1 MPGRRIIHVITP
13 GDHFSP
19 LTGSAIPTVVHGLAG
34 AAVRDGEPRPAVVVD
49 RSTWQPRYDS
59 AVAIEY
65 AGARGPDRRARYADA
80 VRGRLGMPRRAVA
93 AYYRPI
99 AEAVR
104 AQPPSIVLAHNA
116 PILVWLL
123 RDTPHRVV
131 LYAHNDLL
139 RTYSRAEAG
148 RMLRSAA
155 AIVCVSESLAART
168 RARLP
173 EALRGRVH
181 VVGNGVDTAQFA
193 PADARL
199 PGPVRVMFM
208 GRVIPDKG
216 ADVLLRAVA
225 QLDGA
230 ELDSAELEVLI
241 VGRPGF
247 AADAP
252 LSEHERELRE
262 LAVRSGAD
270 VRFQTFV
277 ARAELP
283 ALLRTADVFV
293 VPSRWPDPS
302 PLTVGEALA
311 TGLPIIASR
320 IGGIPEALG
329 DAGILVP
336 PDDPAAL
343 ADALRGLIADPA
355 RRAALATAARARAEQ
370 HDWSW
375 SWRRLDAV
383 VDQL

>member
-1 MPGRRIIHVITP
+1 MRRRIIHVITP

-34 AAVRDGEPRPAVVVD
+34 AAARAGAPRPFVVVD
-49 RSTWQPRYDS
+49 RSTWHPRYDS
-59 AVAIEY
+59 ADVIEY
-65 AGARGPDRRARYADA
+65 TGARGPDRKARYADA
-80 VRGRLGMPRRAVA
+80 LRGRIGMPRSAIA

-99 AEAVR
+99 ADAVR
-104 AQPPSIVLAHNA
+104 AQPPSVVLAHNA

-139 RTYSRAEAG
+139 RTYSRPEAG

-155 AIVCVSESLAART
+155 AIVCVSESLAARI
-168 RARLP
+168 RDRLP
-173 EALRGRVH
+173 DALRGQVH
-181 VVGNGVDTAQFA
+181 VVGNGVDTAQFT
-193 PADARL
+193 PGADRP
-199 PGPVRVMFM
+199 PGPPRVMFM

-225 QLDGA
+225 QLNGA
-230 ELDSAELEVLI
+230 DLEVMI

-252 LSEHERELRE
+252 LSDHERHLRA
-262 LAVRSGAD
+262 LAARSRAA

-277 ARAELP
+277 PRAELP

-311 TGLPIIASR
+311 TGLPVIASR
-320 IGGIPEALG
+320 IGGIPEAVG

-343 ADALRGLIADPA
+343 AGALRGLIDDRA
-355 RRAALATAARARAEQ
+355 RRAAMGLAARARAEAR
-370 HDWSW
+370 DWSW
-375 SWRRLDAV
+375 SWRQLDAV
-383 VDQL
+383 LDAI

>member
-1 MPGRRIIHVITP
+1 MERSVIHAITP

-34 AAVRDGEPRPAVVVD
+34 AALRAGGPRHRVVVD
-49 RSTWQPRYDS
+49 RSTWHPRYDS
-59 AVAIEY
+59 AEVIEY
-65 AGARGPDRRARYADA
+65 TGARPPDRRARYADA
-80 VRGRLGMPRRAVA
+80 LRGRLGMPRTAVA

-116 PILVWLL
+116 PILVRLL

-131 LYAHNDLL
+131 VYAHNDLL
-139 RTYSRAEAG
+139 RTYSRREAG
-148 RMLRSAA
+148 RMLGSAA
-155 AIVCVSESLAART
+155 AIVCVSESLAERT
-168 RARLP
+168 RERLP
-173 EALRGRVH
+173 ATLRAGVH
-181 VVGNGVDTAQFA
+181 VVGNGVDTAQFH
-193 PADARL
+193 PDGHRSD
-199 PGPVRVMFM
+199 GPLRVMFM

-216 ADVLLRAVA
+216 ADVLLRAV
-225 QLDGA
+225 QRLDAGG
-230 ELDSAELEVLI
+230 LEVLV

-252 LSEHERELRE
+252 LSDHERDLRT
-262 LAVRSGAD
+262 LAAAGGDD

-277 ARAELP
+277 PRAELP

-311 TGLPIIASR
+311 SGLPVIASR
-320 IGGIPEALG
+320 IGGIPEAVG
-329 DAGILVP
+329 DAGILVA

-343 ADALRGLIADPA
+343 AEALQGLIDDGV
-355 RRAALATAARARAEQ
+355 RRTALAKAARTRAETR
-370 HDWSW
+370 DWSW
-375 SWRRLDAV
+375 SWRQLEAV
-383 VDQL
+383 LADM

>member
-1 MPGRRIIHVITP
+1 MERSVIHAITP

-34 AAVRDGEPRPAVVVD
+34 AALRAGGARHRVVVD
-49 RSTWQPRYDS
+49 RSTWHPRYDS
-59 AVAIEY
+59 ADVIEY
-65 AGARGPDRRARYADA
+65 TGARAPGRRARYADA
-80 VRGRLGMPRRAVA
+80 LRGRLGMPRTAVA

-99 AEAVR
+99 ADAVR

-116 PILVWLL
+116 PILVRLL

-139 RTYSRAEAG
+139 RTYSRSEAG
-148 RMLRSAA
+148 RMLGSAA
-155 AIVCVSESLAART
+155 AIVCVSESLAERT
-168 RARLP
+168 RERLP
-173 EALRGRVH
+173 AALRARVD
-181 VVGNGVDTAQFA
+181 VVGNGVDTAQFH
-193 PADARL
+193 PDGHRSD
-199 PGPVRVMFM
+199 GPLRVMFM

-216 ADVLLRAVA
+216 ADVLLRAVQRLHA
-225 QLDGA
+225 GG
-230 ELDSAELEVLI
+230 LEVLV

-252 LSEHERELRE
+252 LSDHERELRA
-262 LAVRSGAD
+262 LAAAGGAE

-277 ARAELP
+277 PRAELP

-311 TGLPIIASR
+311 SGLPVIASR
-320 IGGIPEALG
+320 IGGIPGAVG

-343 ADALRGLIADPA
+343 ADALRELIDDGA
-355 RRAALATAARARAEQ
+355 RRAALAKTARARAEAR
-370 HDWSW
+370 DWSW
-375 SWRRLDAV
+375 SWRQLEAV
-383 VDQL
+383 LAST

>member
-1 MPGRRIIHVITP
+1 MPGRSVIHAITP

-19 LTGSAIPTVVHGLAG
+19 LTGSAIPTVVHGLAT
-34 AAVRDGEPRPAVVVD
+34 AAARAGESRAQVVVD
-49 RSTWQPRYDS
+49 SSTWHPRYDS
-59 AVAIEY
+59 ADVIEY
-65 AGARGPDRRARYADA
+65 TGARGPDRRARYADA
-80 VRGRLGMPRRAVA
+80 LRGRIGMPRSAIA

-99 AEAVR
+99 ADAVR
-104 AQPPSIVLAHNA
+104 AQPPSVVLAHNA

-123 RDTPHRVV
+123 RDSPHRVV

-155 AIVCVSESLAART
+155 GIVCVSESLAART
-168 RARLP
+168 RDRLP
-173 EALRGRVH
+173 VALRGRVH
-181 VVGNGVDTAQFA
+181 VVGNGVDAAQFT
-193 PADARL
+193 PGADRL
-199 PGPVRVMFM
+199 PGPLRVMFM

-225 QLDGA
+225 QVDGN
-230 ELDSAELEVLI
+230 DLEVMI

-252 LSEHERELRE
+252 LSDHERQLRE
-262 LAVRSGAD
+262 LAAGSGAA

-277 ARAELP
+277 PRAELP
-283 ALLRTADVFV
+283 AILRTADVFV
-293 VPSRWPDPS
+293 IPSRWPDPS

-311 TGLPIIASR
+311 TGLPVVASR
-320 IGGIPEALG
+320 IGGIPEAVG

-343 ADALRGLIADPA
+343 ADALRGLIDDPA
-355 RRAALATAARARAEQ
+355 RRAALGQAARARATAR
-370 HDWSW
+370 DWSW
-375 SWRRLDAV
+375 SWRKLDEVLTAI
-383 VDQL
+383 

>member
-1 MPGRRIIHVITP
+1 VPGHRIIHVITP

-19 LTGSAIPTVVHGLAG
+19 LTGSAIPTVVHGLSRAAARAG
-34 AAVRDGEPRPAVVVD
+34 APRAGVVVD
-49 RSTWQPRYDS
+49 RSTWQSRYDS
-59 AVAIEY
+59 ADVIEY
-65 AGARGPDRRARYADA
+65 AGVRGLDRRARYTDA
-80 VRGRLGMPRRAVA
+80 LRGRMGMPRSAVA

-99 AEAVR
+99 ADALR

-116 PILVWLL
+116 PILAHLL

-139 RTYSRAEAG
+139 RTYSRGEAG
-148 RMLRSAA
+148 RMLQSAA
-155 AIVCVSESLAART
+155 GIVCVSESLAART
-168 RARLP
+168 RERL
-173 EALRGRVH
+173 AAAVRGRVH
-181 VVGNGVDTAQFA
+181 VVGNGVDTAQFT
-193 PADARL
+193 PGTGRL

-216 ADVLLRAVA
+216 ADVLLRAS
-225 QLDGA
+225 A
-230 ELDSAELEVLI
+230 ELDRADLEVMI

-252 LSEHERELRE
+252 LSDHERELRA
-262 LAVRSGAD
+262 LAQQSGVD

-277 ARAELP
+277 PRVELP

-311 TGLPIIASR
+311 TGLPVVASR
-320 IGGIPEALG
+320 IGGIPEAVG

-343 ADALRGLIADPA
+343 AAALRGLIDDRA
-355 RRAALATAARARAEQ
+355 RRAALGIAARARAEAR
-370 HDWSW
+370 DWAW
-375 SWRRLDAV
+375 SWRQLDAV
-383 VDQL
+383 LEAI

>member
-1 MPGRRIIHVITP
+1 VGRPVIHVITP

-34 AAVRDGEPRPAVVVD
+34 AARRAGAPRPLVVVD
-49 RSTWQPRYDS
+49 QSTWHPRYEAADL
-59 AVAIEY
+59 IEY
-65 AGARGPDRRARYADA
+65 IGARAPDRRARLADA
-80 VRGRLGMPRRAVA
+80 LRGRIGMERSAIA

-99 AEAVR
+99 VDAVR
-104 AQPPSIVLAHNA
+104 AQPPSVVIAHNA
-116 PILVWLL
+116 PILVSLL

-148 RMLRSAA
+148 RTLRSAA

-168 RARLP
+168 RDNLP
-173 EALRGRVH
+173 GEMHGRVH
-181 VVGNGVDTAQFA
+181 VVGNGVDTTQFT
-193 PADARL
+193 PAADRQ
-199 PGPVRVMFM
+199 PGSRRIMFM

-216 ADVLLRAVA
+216 VDVLLRAVA
-225 QLDGA
+225 EMDA
-230 ELDSAELEVLI
+230 TDVEVLV

-252 LSEHERELRE
+252 LSDYETHLRA
-262 LAVRSGAD
+262 LAAQCPAD

-277 ARAELP
+277 PRADLP
-283 ALLRTADVFV
+283 ALLRTAEVFV

-311 TGLPIIASR
+311 TGLPVVASR
-320 IGGIPEALG
+320 IGGIPEAVG

-336 PDDPAAL
+336 PDDPRALAAAL
-343 ADALRGLIADPA
+343 SGLLHDRA
-355 RRAALATAARARAEQ
+355 RRTALARAARARAEER
-370 HDWSW
+370 DWSW
-375 SWRRLDAV
+375 TWRQLDGVLQAI
-383 VDQL
+383 

>member
-1 MPGRRIIHVITP
+1 MGFVPGRRILHVITP

-19 LTGSAIPTVVHGLAG
+19 LTGSAIPTVVHGLASAAGRAG
-34 AAVRDGEPRPAVVVD
+34 AARAGVVVE
-49 RSTWQPRYDS
+49 RSTWEPRYDS
-59 AVAIEY
+59 ADVIEY
-65 AGARGPDRRARYADA
+65 TGVRGPDRKARYADA
-80 VRGRLGMPRRAVA
+80 LRGRVGMPRSAIA

-99 AEAVR
+99 ADTVR

-116 PILVWLL
+116 PILVRLL
-123 RDTPHRVV
+123 RETPHRVV

-139 RTYSRAEAG
+139 RTYSRREAG
-148 RMLRSAA
+148 RLLQSAA
-155 AIVCVSESLAART
+155 GIVCVSEALAART
-168 RARLP
+168 RDRLP

-181 VVGNGVDTAQFA
+181 VVGNGVDTAHFT
-193 PADARL
+193 PGADRR
-199 PGPVRVMFM
+199 PGPVRIMFM

-225 QLDGA
+225 QVRGA
-230 ELDSAELEVLI
+230 DLEVMI

-252 LSEHERELRE
+252 LSDHERELRALVGE
-262 LAVRSGAD
+262 SGAP

-277 ARAELP
+277 PRAELP

-311 TGLPIIASR
+311 TGLPVVASR
-320 IGGIPEALG
+320 IGGIPEAVG

-336 PDDPAAL
+336 PDDPPAL
-343 ADALRGLIADPA
+343 AGALRGLIDDPA
-355 RRAALATAARARAEQ
+355 RRSALGAAARVRAEAR
-370 HDWSW
+370 DWSW
-375 SWRRLDAV
+375 SWRLLDAV
-383 VDQL
+383 LDAI

>member
-1 MPGRRIIHVITP
+1 VPGHSVIHIITP

-34 AAVRDGEPRPAVVVD
+34 AAIRAGAPQPCVVVD
-49 RSTWQPRYDS
+49 RSTWHPRYDS
-59 AVAIEY
+59 ADVIEY
-65 AGARGPDRRARYADA
+65 TGARGPDRKGRYADA
-80 VRGRLGMPRRAVA
+80 LRGRIGMPRSAIA

-99 AEAVR
+99 ADAVR
-104 AQPPSIVLAHNA
+104 AHTPSIVLAHNA

-123 RDTPHRVV
+123 RDTPHRVM

-155 AIVCVSESLAART
+155 GIVCVSESLATRT
-168 RARLP
+168 RDRLP

-181 VVGNGVDTAQFA
+181 VVGNGVDTVQFT
-193 PADARL
+193 PGADGPPGL
-199 PGPVRVMFM
+199 PLRVMFM

-225 QLDGA
+225 QLDGT
-230 ELDSAELEVLI
+230 DLEVMV

-247 AADAP
+247 AADAA
-252 LSEHERELRE
+252 LSDHEQHLRE
-262 LAVRSGAD
+262 LAAQSGAA

-277 ARAELP
+277 PRAELP
-283 ALLRTADVFV
+283 AILRTADIFV
-293 VPSRWPDPS
+293 IPSRWPDPS

-311 TGLPIIASR
+311 TGLPVVASR
-320 IGGIPEALG
+320 IGGIPETVG

-336 PDDPAAL
+336 ADDAAALAGALRELIDDPAQ
-343 ADALRGLIADPA
+343 
-355 RRAALATAARARAEQ
+355 RAALGHAARARAEAR
-370 HDWSW
+370 DWSW
-375 SWRRLDAV
+375 SWRQLDAV
-383 VDQL
+383 LTAI

>member
-1 MPGRRIIHVITP
+1 VPGHRIIHVITP

-19 LTGSAIPTVVHGLAG
+19 LTGSAIPTVVHGLARAAARAG
-34 AAVRDGEPRPAVVVD
+34 APRAGVVLE

-59 AVAIEY
+59 ADVIEY
-65 AGARGPDRRARYADA
+65 AGVRGLDRRARYADA
-80 VRGRLGMPRRAVA
+80 LRGRIGMPRSAVA

-99 AEAVR
+99 ADAVR

-116 PILVWLL
+116 PILVHLL

-139 RTYSRAEAG
+139 RTYSRREAG
-148 RMLRSAA
+148 RLLAA
-155 AIVCVSESLAART
+155 AAGIVCVSEALAGHT
-168 RARLP
+168 RGRLP

-181 VVGNGVDTAQFA
+181 VVGNGVDTTQFR
-193 PADARL
+193 PGTGRP

-216 ADVLLRAVA
+216 ADVLLRASA
-225 QLDGA
+225 QLDRV
-230 ELDSAELEVLI
+230 DLEVMI

-252 LSEHERELRE
+252 LSDHERELRA
-262 LAVRSGAD
+262 LAEQSDVE

-283 ALLRTADVFV
+283 ALLRTADIFV
-293 VPSRWPDPS
+293 IPSRWPDPS

-311 TGLPIIASR
+311 TGLPVVASR
-320 IGGIPEALG
+320 IGGIPEAVD

-336 PDDPAAL
+336 PDDPSAL
-343 ADALRGLIADPA
+343 AGALRGLIDDPA
-355 RRAALATAARARAEQ
+355 RRAALGAAARARAEAR
-370 HDWSW
+370 DWAW
-375 SWRRLDAV
+375 SWRQLDAV
-383 VDQL
+383 LDAI